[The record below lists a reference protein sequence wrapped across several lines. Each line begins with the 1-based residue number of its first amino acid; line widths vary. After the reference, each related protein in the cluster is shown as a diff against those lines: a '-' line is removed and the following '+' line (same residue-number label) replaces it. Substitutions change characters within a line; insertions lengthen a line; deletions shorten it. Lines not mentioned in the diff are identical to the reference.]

1 MSAADAQPAATP
13 FRDRRARKPSREPVD
28 LLAYT
33 DDDDTSWLL
42 PYVDVIS
49 LLLAFLIL
57 VAISVGGAI
66 SKNQM
71 LLLVGA
77 VPAWVKSLTW
87 GLLPYIAALTL
98 MTIAMVLLW
107 RYRARSIVGRLY
119 YTALVVTGWGMC
131 FVLLRTGLLQH

>member
-1 MSAADAQPAATP
+1 
-13 FRDRRARKPSREPVD
+13 
-28 LLAYT
+28 
-33 DDDDTSWLL
+33 
-42 PYVDVIS
+42 
-49 LLLAFLIL
+49 
-57 VAISVGGAI
+57 
-66 SKNQM
+66 M

-131 FVLLRTGLLQH
+131 IVLLRTGLLQHCETSASAFVTQEHHEPCHEAAA